1 MGDPALR
8 RSFGVAARKRV
19 EERYSLERHN
29 AELWASYQG
38 LVGGTRMK
46 SRIAPPAPDEIPSGR
61 DVAQGSRPV
70 P

>member
-38 LVGGTRMK
+38 LVGGHGLNKEAVPVSAGEMA
-46 SRIAPPAPDEIPSGR
+46 APR
-61 DVAQGSRPV
+61 
-70 P
+70 